1 MKFLG
6 LLAALAITG
15 CATKSDLPVR
25 EELKVIEVQI
35 DGDYIEGCMYG
46 IGSVLYNLGIPMEAY
61 KAEAFCMESFLKK
74 LDRKEA
80 I

>member
-25 EELKVIEVQI
+25 EELKVIEVQT

-46 IGSVLYNLGIPMEAY
+46 IGS
-61 KAEAFCMESFLKK
+61 
-74 LDRKEA
+74 
-80 I
+80 